1 MGLNIT
7 KLTSVDRNGFR
18 LYIENLQIKQGE
30 AISLIG
36 ANGCGKTTLI
46 ESILGLTRTV
56 ERELT
61 LAGFTV
67 DMFDSDAQSKKNIG
81 IQLQNSQFNQAMT
94 VSELVQMHHL
104 LFEKQSKEIYESLK
118 INELCQTRYSRLS
131 RGQRQRIDIYLAIA
145 HKPNFIFLDEPS
157 TGLDAQMYK
166 ELHALL
172 LKMKNNGATILM
184 ATHTAAEIAIC
195 EKILWLDNGTVKE
208 FSDCKTMISNV
219 LGKYKLE
226 LVCHE
231 IHFFDEVLALIRT
244 ETEIKVVDK
253 HKDSLTGSIYLV
265 SNVLDRVIEQFG
277 VENFSKISLSEC
289 GINDLIDFQ
298 SMGSEQ
304 IV

>member
-1 MGLNIT
+1 
-7 KLTSVDRNGFR
+7 
-18 LYIENLQIKQGE
+18 
-30 AISLIG
+30 
-36 ANGCGKTTLI
+36 
-46 ESILGLTRTV
+46 
-56 ERELT
+56 
-61 LAGFTV
+61 
-67 DMFDSDAQSKKNIG
+67 
-81 IQLQNSQFNQAMT
+81 MT

-208 FSDCKTMISNV
+208 FSDCKNMISNV

-253 HKDSLTGSIYLV
+253 HKDSLTG
-265 SNVLDRVIEQFG
+265 
-277 VENFSKISLSEC
+277 
-289 GINDLIDFQ
+289 
-298 SMGSEQ
+298 
-304 IV
+304 